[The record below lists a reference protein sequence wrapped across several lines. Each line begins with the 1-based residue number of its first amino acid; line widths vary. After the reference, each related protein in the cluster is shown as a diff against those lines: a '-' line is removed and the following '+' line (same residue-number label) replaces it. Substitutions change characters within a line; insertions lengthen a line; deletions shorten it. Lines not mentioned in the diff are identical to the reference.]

1 MEEGN
6 ISALETLERILDHT
20 VRTMDAAREQ
30 VFDIAEQ
37 AREES
42 LTVEEELAKLKR
54 EIEFLIAENDRRD
67 REYRKLR
74 QRLVE
79 VSKNFSRYT
88 EHDIRE
94 AYEAAS
100 ETLVTLQF
108 GQEREKLLRK
118 RRDELEQRY
127 KNLLRTIDKAE
138 SILLQMSVVLDYLRG
153 DLARMSEVVQS
164 ALSRQLFGFKVIE
177 AQEEERRRI
186 ARDIHDGPAQGL
198 ALALLKVELVE
209 KRLREGALPLAADEL
224 RALREVLRTVLADV
238 RKVIYDLRP
247 MHLDDLGLVPAL
259 ARHLDMYRREGLPAV
274 ELNVIGEEHRLSG
287 PVEIALF
294 RIVQEAVA
302 NAIKHAEARH
312 ISVEIAFLPHIVR
325 VTVADDGKG
334 FVFEKVREARKTYG
348 LMGIV
353 ERAKLISGKAS
364 ILSEPARGTIVT
376 IEVLRSAETDAGNRE
391 GSP

>member
-42 LTVEEELAKLKR
+42 LTGEEELAKLKR

>member
-1 MEEGN
+1 MEEGTFP
-6 ISALETLERILDHT
+6 ALETLERILDHT
-20 VRTMDAAREQ
+20 VRTMEAAKAQ

-42 LTVEEELAKLKR
+42 RTVEEELAKLKR
-54 EIEFLIAENDRRD
+54 EIEFLIAENDRRE

-79 VSKNFSRYT
+79 VSRNFSRYT
-88 EHDIRE
+88 ERDIRE

-100 ETLVTLQF
+100 EMLATLQF

-138 SILLQMSVVLDYLRG
+138 SILLQMSVVLDYLKG
-153 DLARMSEVVQS
+153 DLARMSEAVQS

-186 ARDIHDGPAQGL
+186 ARDIHDGPAQSL

-209 KRLREGALPLAADEL
+209 KRIREGDAPLAAEEL
-224 RALREVLRTVLADV
+224 RSLRDILRATLADV

-247 MHLDDLGLVPAL
+247 MHLDDLGLVSAL
-259 ARHLDMYRREGLPAV
+259 ARHLELYRREGLPSV
-274 ELNVIGEEHRLSG
+274 ELHVVGEEQRLTG

-302 NAIKHAEARH
+302 NAVKHAEARLV
-312 ISVEIAFLPHIVR
+312 SVEIAFLPHVVR
-325 VTVADDGKG
+325 ATVADDGKG
-334 FVFEKVREARKTYG
+334 FVPEKVREGRKTYG

-353 ERAKLISGKAS
+353 ERAKLVGGKAS
-364 ILSEPARGTIVT
+364 VLSEPGRGTIVT
-376 IEVLRSAETDAGNRE
+376 VEVPRDVGADAGE
-391 GSP
+391 